1 MEAADLPIGPAMVLI
16 EEMSQSELTRRGF
29 IRHAGVGAVG
39 AYALMG
45 AVQASVAEAAKKVA
59 MPNTLEPTVVV
70 RWSTTTLEAIRE
82 THPGPPMVARALAM
96 VHTAIYDA
104 WAAYDDVAVGTRLG
118 AALRRPAEERTEENK
133 REALSFAAYRTL
145 VDLYPGP
152 TEVAQFDALMGDLG
166 YDPAEVSTDTTTPS
180 GIGNTAAAELLA
192 FRHGDGS
199 NQLAGYADTSGY
211 VPVNDSTHINDP
223 NAWQPLRP
231 EGASADQRYIAP
243 HWGAV
248 EPFALTSGDQFRP
261 GAPAQFG
268 DELFRREAEEILRF
282 SAKLKDEEK
291 VIAEY
296 WADGPASE
304 LPPGHWCLFG
314 HFVSQRDRHGIDED
328 ATMFFALTNAIFDA
342 SIAAWD
348 AKRAYNS
355 ARPVSAIHVLFADER
370 VKAWAGPYQGKGK
383 IQGSDWRPYQAA
395 SVVSPPFPE
404 YLSGHSAFSAA
415 GAEILRRFTGS
426 DTFGASFTQSAGT
439 SRVEPGAV
447 PKKDLTLAWRTFSDA
462 ADEAG
467 ISRRYGGIHF
477 EQGDLDG
484 RTMGRQVG
492 FQAWRKAQQYI
503 GGTAS

>member
-1 MEAADLPIGPAMVLI
+1 MVMI
-16 EEMSQSELTRRGF
+16 EEQSRSELTRRGF
-29 IRHAGVGAVG
+29 IRHTGVGAVG

-45 AVQASVAEAAKKVA
+45 AVQASVADAARKKGV
-59 MPNTLEPTVVV
+59 PPSPSEPTVVV
-70 RWSTTTLEAIRE
+70 QWSSTTLEAIRE

-96 VHTAIYDA
+96 VHTAIFDA

-118 AALRRPAEERTEENK
+118 ATLRRPAEERTEENK
-133 REALSFAAYRTL
+133 HEALSYAAYRTL
-145 VDLYPGP
+145 VDLYPGEAERP
-152 TEVAQFDALMGDLG
+152 QFDALMSDLG
-166 YDPAEVSTDTTTPS
+166 YDPADVSTDTTTPS

-192 FRHGDGS
+192 FRHADGS

-223 NAWQPLRP
+223 NSWQPLRP
-231 EGASADQRYIAP
+231 EGATADQRYIAP
-243 HWGAV
+243 HWGVV
-248 EPFALTSGDQFRP
+248 EPFALTSGSQFRP
-261 GAPAQFG
+261 DRPARIDDQ
-268 DELFRREAEEILRF
+268 LYRRQAEDVLRF

-314 HFVSQRDRHGIDED
+314 HHVSQRDRHGLDD
-328 ATMFFALTNAIFDA
+328 DVKMFFALTNAIFDA

-355 ARPVSAIHVLFADER
+355 VRPVTAIHFLFANEK

-383 IQGSDWRPYQAA
+383 TRGGDWRPYQAA
-395 SVVSPPFPE
+395 DVVSPPFPE

-426 DTFGASFTQSAGT
+426 DALGASFTQLAGT

-447 PKKDLTLAWRTFSDA
+447 PKKDLTLRWRTFSDA

-492 FQAWRKAQQYI
+492 AQAWGKAQQYVR
-503 GGTAS
+503 GTAA